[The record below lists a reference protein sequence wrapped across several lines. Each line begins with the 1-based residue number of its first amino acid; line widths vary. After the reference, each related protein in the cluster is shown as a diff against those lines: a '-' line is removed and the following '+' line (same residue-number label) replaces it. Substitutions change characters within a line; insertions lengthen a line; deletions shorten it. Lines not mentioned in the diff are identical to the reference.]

1 MIEILKSRPSSSQ
14 ISDSFLDDMCRFQL
28 SMGKQHLTADEGT
41 VNDLASRKVKEDPEN
56 CDMHDLVGSEWAGH
70 SGVLIICREN
80 TVSI

>member
-1 MIEILKSRPSSSQ
+1 
-14 ISDSFLDDMCRFQL
+14 
-28 SMGKQHLTADEGT
+28 MGKQHLTADEGT
-41 VNDLASRKVKEDPEN
+41 VNDLAYESNIHRSRKVKEDPEN